1 MEATEIKINIIG
13 AGISGLIAAHLLED
27 YGFNPVVWEA
37 DDRVGGRMKTD
48 IVDGYQLDRGFQVL
62 LDQYPSL
69 KKYLGYDALEL
80 QALLPGAA
88 VLKGNKI
95 NYFGDPQRAFS
106 HFWASAFGPVARI
119 SDLIK
124 LYKLKQELSNKDL
137 RAHFD
142 GEEQS
147 SLNFLKGYGF
157 SDKVIDNFFKPFYS
171 GIFLENEL
179 NTSAKML
186 QFVYALFAKGNAAIP
201 RKGIEEAPRQIA
213 KKLKR
218 TRFHFNTKIDHI
230 KDGKLIIEGV
240 EEIESD
246 ITLIACDPSRLISQ
260 LANDSILW
268 NSLDTFY
275 YEVDKD
281 VFGKAIIGLDPDNQ
295 LVNHL
300 FYPQSIAT
308 ASKGRGHLLSLNM
321 VNQKLQ
327 SQNDVQDR
335 LERYLKNK
343 LGLRKYQL
351 IKHYQIKQAL
361 PQFGSMQYDIS
372 AEESQLTENVF
383 LLGDQQVNPSQN
395 AAILSAEAA
404 VSAIVDQVLK

>member
-1 MEATEIKINIIG
+1 MEATKIKVNIIG
-13 AGISGLIAAHLLED
+13 AGLSGLIAAHLLED

-37 DDRVGGRMKTD
+37 DDRVGGRIKTD

-69 KKYLGYDALEL
+69 KKYLDYDALEL

-88 VLKGNKI
+88 VLKDNKI
-95 NYFGDPQRAFS
+95 NFFGDPQRAFF
-106 HFWASAFGPVARI
+106 HFWTSAFGPVASI
-119 SDLIK
+119 SDLLK
-124 LYKLKQELSNKDL
+124 LYKLKQELSKKDL

-147 SLNFLKGYGF
+147 SLNFLKNYGF
-157 SDKVIDNFFKPFYS
+157 SNKVIDNFFKPFYS
-171 GIFLENEL
+171 GIFLESEL
-179 NTSAKML
+179 KTSAKML
-186 QFVYALFAKGNAAIP
+186 QFVYALFAKGNAVIP

-218 TRFHFNTKIDHI
+218 TRFHFNTKIDLI
-230 KDGKLIIEGV
+230 KEGKLIIEGV

-246 ITLIACDPSRLISQ
+246 ITLIACDPSKLIAQ

-268 NSLDTFY
+268 NRLDTFY

-281 VFGKAIIGLDPDNQ
+281 VFGKAIIGLDPDNE

-308 ASKGRGHLLSLNM
+308 ASKGRGHLLSLNV
-321 VNQKLQ
+321 VNQKLHSQ
-327 SQNDVQDR
+327 SDVQDR

-343 LGLRKYQL
+343 LGIRKHQL
-351 IKHYQIKQAL
+351 IKHYQIKKAL

-404 VSAIVDQVLK
+404 VSAIVDKMLK